1 VVVSLGLPL
10 WSILKND
17 ERIALLAHELAHV
30 VNGDPTRGLFFK
42 TALDSLTRWYM
53 CWDDPRRLWRQ
64 RDPRLTYFGVP
75 FIMLALSLIGTVICG
90 VVYSVAFVLSQ
101 LTWREAR
108 RADRLAVRIG
118 GSTAMLS
125 LLEKLHFHDVYAQAV
140 AQVTNIWSD
149 KDLFEE
155 LARQVAMM
163 PDREIERLR
172 RRALLEPSR
181 LDASHP
187 STANRI
193 AVIQAMGQ
201 VAPELRLSDQVFTL
215 ADRQLDPY
223 RRAFQQ
229 SIVDHRRRTL

>member
-1 VVVSLGLPL
+1 
-10 WSILKND
+10 
-17 ERIALLAHELAHV
+17 
-30 VNGDPTRGLFFK
+30 
-42 TALDSLTRWYM
+42 
-53 CWDDPRRLWRQ
+53 
-64 RDPRLTYFGVP
+64 
-75 FIMLALSLIGTVICG
+75 MLALSLIGTVICG

-108 RADRLAVRIG
+108 RAEYRADRLAVRIG

-125 LLEKLHFHDVYAQAV
+125 LLEKLHFHDAYAQAV

-201 VAPELRLSDQVFTL
+201 VAPELRLFDQVFTL

-229 SIVDHRRRTL
+229 SIADHRRRTL